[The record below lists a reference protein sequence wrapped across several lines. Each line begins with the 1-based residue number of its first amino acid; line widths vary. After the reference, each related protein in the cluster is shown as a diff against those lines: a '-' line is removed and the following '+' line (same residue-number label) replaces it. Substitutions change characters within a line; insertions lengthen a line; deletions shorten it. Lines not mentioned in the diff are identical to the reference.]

1 MHAKLAEM
9 AAKLAEE
16 QHRRR
21 AAEDS
26 LARERAE
33 WAATR
38 RESDAERAAAKK
50 AAAKSHADYM
60 RMRAERDNFEW
71 LLRRVHASTIQAPA
85 AAAAT
90 RTPVLD
96 MRQRV

>member
-1 MHAKLAEM
+1 MDM
-9 AAKLAEE
+9 D
-16 QHRRR
+16 RYITSNS
-21 AAEDS
+21 DP
-26 LARERAE
+26 
-33 WAATR
+33 WM
-38 RESDAERAAAKK
+38 SDAERAAAKK

-71 LLRRVHASTIQAPA
+71 LLRRVHASTIQAPS